1 MIKGAIIGL
10 IVSYALSYIGMD
22 VEIINTIQSFVTFEV
37 TMGVYY
43 LLFAVLGC
51 IFVRK
56 WETNDGSSTNL

>member
-56 WETNDGSSTNL
+56 